1 MLNLGLH
8 VKSGMQSV
16 TTPPLSA
23 ARRKEN
29 KDKGRGGGLETRRGH
44 KRRDGRVEERQ
55 ETREQRTEVRGEG
68 DEEG

>member
-29 KDKGRGGGLETRRGH
+29 KDKGRGGWKPGEDIRGEMGGLRKDRRQGN
-44 KRRDGRVEERQ
+44 K
-55 ETREQRTEVRGEG
+55 EQR
-68 DEEG
+68 

>member
-29 KDKGRGGGLETRRGH
+29 KDKGAGRGGGWKPGEDIRGEMGGLRKDRRQGN
-44 KRRDGRVEERQ
+44 K
-55 ETREQRTEVRGEG
+55 EQR
-68 DEEG
+68 